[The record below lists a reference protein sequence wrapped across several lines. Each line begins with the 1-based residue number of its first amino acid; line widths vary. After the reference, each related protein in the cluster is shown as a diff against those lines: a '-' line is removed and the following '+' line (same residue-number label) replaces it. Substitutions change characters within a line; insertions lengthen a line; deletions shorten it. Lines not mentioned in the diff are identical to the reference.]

1 MISKREI
8 ILRLVALEDDFD
20 KLNRKVDTLSRRVKK
35 LEPQKPLKKVSK

>member
-20 KLNRKVDTLSRRVKK
+20 KLNRKVDTLSRRLKK
-35 LEPQKPLKKVSK
+35 DEPQKTIKKASK

>member
-20 KLNRKVDTLSRRVKK
+20 ELNRKVDTLSRRLKK
-35 LEPQKPLKKVSK
+35 VEPQKSLKKASK

>member
-35 LEPQKPLKKVSK
+35 LEPQKSLKKVSK

>member
-35 LEPQKPLKKVSK
+35 LEPQKPLKKASK

>member
-20 KLNRKVDTLSRRVKK
+20 KLNRKVDTLSRRLKK
-35 LEPQKPLKKVSK
+35 LEPGKSLKKVSK

>member
-20 KLNRKVDTLSRRVKK
+20 KLNRKVDTLSRRAKK
-35 LEPQKPLKKVSK
+35 VEPQKPIKKVSK

>member
-20 KLNRKVDTLSRRVKK
+20 KLNRKVDTLSRRLKK
-35 LEPQKPLKKVSK
+35 VEPQKTSKKVSK

>member
-20 KLNRKVDTLSRRVKK
+20 KLNRKVDTLSRRPKK
-35 LEPQKPLKKVSK
+35 VEPQKPAKKVSK

>member
-20 KLNRKVDTLSRRVKK
+20 KLNRKVDTLSRRLKK
-35 LEPQKPLKKVSK
+35 VEPQKPIKKVSK

>member
-20 KLNRKVDTLSRRVKK
+20 KLNRKVDTLSRRLKK
-35 LEPQKPLKKVSK
+35 LEPQKPIKKASK

>member
-20 KLNRKVDTLSRRVKK
+20 KLNRKVDTLSRGVKK
-35 LEPQKPLKKVSK
+35 LEPQKSLKKVSK